1 MRGVDALERSV
12 AVHEKQLVVP
22 CEEGKKT
29 QDAERVELS
38 RPAQHPRAECLPVES
53 DIAAEEEDKDVVHD
67 PVVQAI
73 EEKGAPERP
82 LGQSVDVEIECCI
95 EARPVVKGNL
105 DGEDAHE
112 QWERHAAQEDAPER
126 HQEVEPDQNDHE
138 VELILCIAEKEDAR
152 NGQNRRKSDPV
163 VPCVVKKIK
172 ERPNEV
178 GNDDSM
184 RAAREKIPIGK
195 WGGRRFSVEQ
205 TECRDKEKNR
215 HGEARTDIKQS
226 HEVDVW

>member
-1 MRGVDALERSV
+1 M
-12 AVHEKQLVVP
+12 
-22 CEEGKKT
+22 EG
-29 QDAERVELS
+29 
-38 RPAQHPRAECLPVES
+38 

-112 QWERHAAQEDAPER
+112 QRERHAAQEDAPER
-126 HQEVEPDQNDHE
+126 HQEVEPDQNDHK

-152 NGQNRRKSDPV
+152 N
-163 VPCVVKKIK
+163 
-172 ERPNEV
+172 
-178 GNDDSM
+178 
-184 RAAREKIPIGK
+184 
-195 WGGRRFSVEQ
+195 
-205 TECRDKEKNR
+205 
-215 HGEARTDIKQS
+215 
-226 HEVDVW
+226 